1 MQAIEEADA
10 YIKMVNEIIND
21 VKDIYDIPQTV
32 RKAFIDVQDIV
43 QGDFDAHTIDRT
55 SSEVAFT
62 LKNSDETL
70 INAEYLGEGDEN
82 DSEVRGLVR
91 GGTLRSMFLD
101 IIDPDQGVMIKSDI
115 GWLELQ
121 DEIHRI
127 KSKLSRQNL
136 N

>member
-55 SSEVAFT
+55 SSEVAFS
-62 LKNSDETL
+62 LKN
-70 INAEYLGEGDEN
+70 LG
-82 DSEVRGLVR
+82 
-91 GGTLRSMFLD
+91 
-101 IIDPDQGVMIKSDI
+101 
-115 GWLELQ
+115 
-121 DEIHRI
+121 
-127 KSKLSRQNL
+127 
-136 N
+136 